1 LLILGK
7 AVEAVADRL
16 TREAKRRIGDE
27 ESIGGLKRRFYFLN
41 YAGLDRYNRLGVT
54 FDYDEAEDRMIY
66 DGKAYR
72 ELLRRYPH
80 SGEAREAR
88 QLLGKNESK
97 QERLEK

>member
-1 LLILGK
+1 
-7 AVEAVADRL
+7 
-16 TREAKRRIGDE
+16 
-27 ESIGGLKRRFYFLN
+27 
-41 YAGLDRYNRLGVT
+41 
-54 FDYDEAEDRMIY
+54 MIY

-80 SGEAREAR
+80 SGEAMEAR